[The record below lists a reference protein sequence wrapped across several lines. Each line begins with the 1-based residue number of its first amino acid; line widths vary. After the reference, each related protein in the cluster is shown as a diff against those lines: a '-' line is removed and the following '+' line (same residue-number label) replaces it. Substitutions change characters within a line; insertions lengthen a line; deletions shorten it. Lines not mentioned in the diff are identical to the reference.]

1 MLLDIMSHHTLDGNP
16 RPKHDRRKHENR
28 LSTDAEGEEEEKDTK
43 DTKDKEKGVETEQVE
58 QLKNRIIYNIS
69 VKWRGRLRLM
79 RLDNG
84 LLLGL
89 RTIFMSGNVYE

>member
-28 LSTDAEGEEEEKDTK
+28 LSTDAEGEEEEK